1 MRELKNYFIS
11 MAGLIRRNSRPH
23 KILRTILMA
32 GGILALSMMAP
43 KGAAQAVTGIIR
55 EYFYKKRLMKEKF
68 LRDLKNLQNRELIE
82 YRELD
87 NGEVKIILTN
97 QGKKLMLQ
105 YNLDEI
111 KLKKNK
117 KWDGY
122 WKMVIFD
129 IPNSKKSARDAFRKK
144 LSQLGLYSIQESVFI
159 TPFECGK
166 EIEFICSIFDIR
178 QHILIFYIK
187 HFEGEEK
194 FRHHFKV

>member
-1 MRELKNYFIS
+1 
-11 MAGLIRRNSRPH
+11 
-23 KILRTILMA
+23 
-32 GGILALSMMAP
+32 
-43 KGAAQAVTGIIR
+43 
-55 EYFYKKRLMKEKF
+55 MKEKF

-105 YNLDEI
+105 YNLDVI